1 VPLCAARDNGSFKGW
16 AEDPKSELN
25 TQVKNEVEGA
35 LNLSH
40 FKDFKVS
47 LLSRTVR
54 EWYQKQQD
62 VLALLPPAPGN
73 STLPSR

>member
-1 VPLCAARDNGSFKGW
+1 
-16 AEDPKSELN
+16 
-25 TQVKNEVEGA
+25 VEGA

-54 EWYQKQQD
+54 EWYQKQQE
-62 VLALLPPAPGN
+62 VLALLPPGPGN
-73 STLPSR
+73 STLPAR